1 MRNVSLMFSVLS
13 FAVFILSVFLY
24 FITDDKNV
32 ISLCLIAVGAL
43 IITTTFMNAQAL
55 ETDEARIRKEYDSND
70 QIKELWTRLSE
81 VERNLYDNIEET
93 NRSFDSRVSSIWD
106 DIARLDEKCSD
117 SKKR

>member
-1 MRNVSLMFSVLS
+1 MRNLSLMFSVIS
-13 FAVFILSVFLY
+13 SVVFILTVFLF

-32 ISLCLIAVGAL
+32 LSLFVIAVISLM
-43 IITTTFMNAQAL
+43 ITSGFMTASTL
-55 ETDEARIRKEYDSND
+55 ETDEQRVRREYDAND

-106 DIARLDEKCSD
+106 DIGRLNDKCSD